1 MAYHILRADNL
12 LTARSPLRS
21 PEKYRATLKT
31 SAFMIH
37 EIFSNRARMVYTH
50 HMTEYSPAKP
60 GVYPIYRPSDIPQL
74 NLGYI
79 RYIAQV
85 IFPNFQT
92 LRPLR

>member
-21 PEKYRATLKT
+21 PEKYRATLKI

-50 HMTEYSPAKP
+50 HMTKYNGILVSERRWSAHQCWWALEWLKSP
-60 GVYPIYRPSDIPQL
+60 ILEWQSLLQL
-74 NLGYI
+74 E
-79 RYIAQV
+79 QM
-85 IFPNFQT
+85 
-92 LRPLR
+92 